1 MSKEELLKFIQ
12 KHSVG
17 KYTFGRNP
25 IKQGKIL
32 HADFTP
38 QGLFATWRLL
48 NSIHKGGLGIS
59 PLNNYHIHIDDGKK
73 RRFIEYKVPG
83 EKNVRSFQI

>member
-1 MSKEELLKFIQ
+1 MTKKELQDFIE

-17 KYTFGRNP
+17 KYSFGRKP
-25 IKQGKIL
+25 IQQGKIL

-48 NSIHKGGLGIS
+48 NSVHKGGLGIS
-59 PLNNYHIHIDDGKK
+59 PLNNYHIHIDDGVK
-73 RRFIEYKVPG
+73 RRFIEYKHPG
-83 EKNVRSFQI
+83 EKNVRSFRI